1 MGLAAIKKMLKKAK
15 SSDFNLL
22 AIEAIVL
29 IKTLLTAY
37 QRALFLKIRHFPY
50 LLKSNVSV
58 LCEHRKPDAV
68 QLRFSRYQ
76 KRFVIREKKRPFKAP
91 ANWM

>member
-1 MGLAAIKKMLKKAK
+1 MGLAAIKKMLKMAK

-58 LCEHRKPDAV
+58 LCEHHKPDAV
-68 QLRFSRYQ
+68 QLRFRYQ